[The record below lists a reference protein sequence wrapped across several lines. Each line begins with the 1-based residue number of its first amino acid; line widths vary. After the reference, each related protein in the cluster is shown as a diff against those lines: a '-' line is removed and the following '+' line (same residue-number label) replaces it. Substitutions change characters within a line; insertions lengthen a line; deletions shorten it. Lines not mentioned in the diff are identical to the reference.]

1 MSIAIEAAESLR
13 TGVGTMTFK
22 LGVREGAVSA
32 AVFSGVLFALVSVD
46 PRVREHLSDLFTSGG
61 IGVGPWGSRLGELG
75 SALWM
80 AARHQSMDNAPLLVF
95 ATVGAVLTV
104 FMLRS

>member
-1 MSIAIEAAESLR
+1 
-13 TGVGTMTFK
+13 MTFK

-32 AVFSGVLFALVSVD
+32 AVFCGVMFALISVD
-46 PRVREHLSDLFTSGG
+46 PRVRDHVSDLAGSGG
-61 IGVGPWGSRLGELG
+61 GMNVAPWGGRLMELG
-75 SALWM
+75 DALWT
-80 AARHQSMDNAPLLVF
+80 AARHQSIDNAPLLVF

>member
-1 MSIAIEAAESLR
+1 MIIR
-13 TGVGTMTFK
+13 
-22 LGVREGAVSA
+22 LGIREGAVSA
-32 AVFSGVLFALVSVD
+32 AVFSGVLFALISVD
-46 PRVREHLSDLFTSGG
+46 PRVRDHVTDLFAGSGVS
-61 IGVGPWGSRLGELG
+61 VGPWGSRLGELG

-80 AARHQSMDNAPLLVF
+80 AARSQSIENAPLLVF

>member
-1 MSIAIEAAESLR
+1 
-13 TGVGTMTFK
+13 MTFK

-32 AVFSGVLFALVSVD
+32 AVFGGVLFALISVD
-46 PRVREHLSDLFTSGG
+46 PRVRDHISDLVGG
-61 IGVGPWGSRLGELG
+61 GGVHVAPWGGRLMELG
-75 SALWM
+75 DALWS
-80 AARHQSMDNAPLLVF
+80 AARHQSMENAPLLVF

>member
-1 MSIAIEAAESLR
+1 
-13 TGVGTMTFK
+13 MTIK

-32 AVFSGVLFALVSVD
+32 TVFSAVLFALISVD
-46 PRVREHLSDLFTSGG
+46 PRVREHVGDLFSGAG
-61 IGVGPWGSRLGELG
+61 AGVGPWGSRLGQLG
-75 SALWM
+75 DALWT
-80 AARHQSMDNAPLLVF
+80 AARTQSIDNAPLLVF

>member
-1 MSIAIEAAESLR
+1 
-13 TGVGTMTFK
+13 MTTK

-32 AVFSGVLFALVSVD
+32 AVFGAVLFALISVD
-46 PRVREHLSDLFTSGG
+46 PRVREHVSDLFNSSGAS
-61 IGVGPWGSRLGELG
+61 VGPWGSRLGELG
-75 SALWM
+75 DALWT
-80 AARHQSMDNAPLLVF
+80 AARHQSIDNAPMLVF

>member
-1 MSIAIEAAESLR
+1 MAA
-13 TGVGTMTFK
+13 K

-32 AVFSGVLFALVSVD
+32 LVFSGVLFALVSVD
-46 PRVREHLSDLFTSGG
+46 PRVKAQVTDSLRS
-61 IGVGPWGSRLGELG
+61 G
-75 SALWM
+75 SAWSFTDRFGEIGSTLWTS
-80 AARHQSMDNAPLLVF
+80 ARTQSMDNAPVLVF

>member
-1 MSIAIEAAESLR
+1 MFL
-13 TGVGTMTFK
+13 K

-32 AVFSGVLFALVSVD
+32 AVFCGVMFALVSVD
-46 PRVREHLSDLFTSGG
+46 PRVRDHVSDLVGG
-61 IGVGPWGSRLGELG
+61 GSVAPWGSRLGELG
-75 SALWM
+75 SALWS
-80 AARHQSMDNAPLLVF
+80 AARYQSIDNAPLLVF